1 MEAKKNA
8 RGVHGQTHQ
17 GNANS
22 SFVEHCTTKYPV
34 ASALI
39 GFAAF
44 WAVLQLVI
52 FPLLYQWAA
61 YVHGWC

>member
-8 RGVHGQTHQ
+8 RGVHGQTHYA
-17 GNANS
+17 NANFS
-22 SFVEHCTTKYPV
+22 IAKHYITKYPT
-34 ASALI
+34 AAALI